1 MSSVFIFDIEG
12 NMFEVRQLHE
22 LGVEPGRVLLVH
34 CAFSKVKPVEGG
46 PEGLIVALQTAL
58 GPRGTLVMPSWSD
71 DDSIPFDPRVS
82 SCRHLG
88 VVADT
93 FWRMPNVLR
102 SDSPHA
108 FAASG
113 PYAEKIT
120 APQPHDLPHGLDS
133 PVGRVYELDGQVLL
147 LGVDHDNNTTI
158 HLAELLGG
166 VRYRCQ
172 TDLVVMQN
180 GQPTKITFG
189 EINHCCQRFCLVNK
203 WLDAQ
208 HLQRIGKIGNAE
220 SRLMNSR
227 DVVRVVVDQLKQN
240 ETVFLHPFG
249 VDEEC
254 DEARASLK
262 LLD

>member
-1 MSSVFIFDIEG
+1 
-12 NMFEVRQLHE
+12 
-22 LGVEPGRVLLVH
+22 
-34 CAFSKVKPVEGG
+34 
-46 PEGLIVALQTAL
+46 
-58 GPRGTLVMPSWSD
+58 
-71 DDSIPFDPRVS
+71 
-82 SCRHLG
+82 
-88 VVADT
+88 
-93 FWRMPNVLR
+93 MPNVLR

-113 PYAEKIT
+113 HWAEKII
-120 APQPHDLPHGLDS
+120 APHPIDIPHGLDS

-189 EINHCCQRFCLVNK
+189 EINHCCQRFCLVNG

-227 DVVRVVVDQLKQN
+227 DVVRVVVDQLKEN